1 MGVEGAASGAL
12 GEGGCVGLRMPL
24 CHQVGLMGLQLILK
38 ASQSS
43 NCLVQFVT
51 RWFVTRW

>member
-1 MGVEGAASGAL
+1 MGAEGAARGAL
-12 GEGGCVGLRMPL
+12 GQGGCVGLGIPL
-24 CHQVGLMGLQLILK
+24 CHQVGLMGLLLILK

-51 RWFVTRW
+51 SW